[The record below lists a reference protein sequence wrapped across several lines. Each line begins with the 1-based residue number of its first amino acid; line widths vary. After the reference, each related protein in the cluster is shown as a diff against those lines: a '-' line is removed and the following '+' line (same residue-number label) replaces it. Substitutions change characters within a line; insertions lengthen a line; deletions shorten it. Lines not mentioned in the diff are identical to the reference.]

1 MQRLKLLSLMAN
13 VTLSRKA
20 KLRLFSLAIASGT
33 LCSPA
38 FAQLRTGRE
47 SDREFYDS
55 RSEVEVAAPAVKVS
69 AKRSSTNKSSVQLA
83 SATQEVEHD
92 AKAVPSRLK
101 SAAPTRLVSKP
112 KIHEAKRSTATV
124 TTPAVSPAGATSA
137 TSAYASSVKRAVAG
151 ESHDSKVVKASC
163 PNCQAG
169 VAHSHPIAAD
179 SHEVVREEVDTHGH
193 STAYESGLGDEVYDS
208 SNFQFAACPDYCG
221 GTGYRNA
228 NPLMIAGGI
237 LMNMHLR
244 VEAATFWPDGRNLAP
259 LVTTRRPAAD
269 PTTDGLVGRADT
281 TNLFGGSEVLGD
293 ATQGLRGELGSYF
306 DATRTNGFVLR
317 FFDVGNQSEKFSS
330 TPTSEAVV
338 MRPYLDI
345 TTNTQ
350 DTIAVNYPN
359 STSGTL
365 NAEINSDLYGG
376 DILFRHTMRRGFG
389 GQLELL
395 VGYQTARL
403 DENLVIDSTTTAL
416 TNVAVPAGT
425 VSELRD
431 SFSTS
436 NRFNG
441 FAIGLSSLLRRQN
454 WTMSGMAK
462 LGLGN
467 MESLV
472 SIDGTSRITV
482 PGNPQ
487 TVNAST
493 NGLLARSTNNGDY
506 TFDTFVVSPE
516 VNLTLGY
523 RLTPQLEA
531 TVGYSFLGLPKVARV
546 ADQLDP
552 NIASNLS
559 NPPAGALRPSF
570 SLVDSNFSLHS
581 LNYGLQFRY

>member
-1 MQRLKLLSLMAN
+1 MQRLKLLSLMAQGS
-13 VTLSRKA
+13 LSRKA
-20 KLRLFSLAIASGT
+20 KLRLFSLVIASGT

-38 FAQLRTGRE
+38 FAQLRTGRD

-55 RSEVEVAAPAVKVS
+55 RAQVEIAAPAARTTAKKS
-69 AKRSSTNKSSVQLA
+69 APSKSNIQLA
-83 SATQEVEHD
+83 SATEDVESDVEVE
-92 AKAVPSRLK
+92 APARLRN
-101 SAAPTRLVSKP
+101 AAPTRIVSKP
-112 KIHEAKRSTATV
+112 KIHDAKRTSGAASV
-124 TTPAVSPAGATSA
+124 APAAATSA
-137 TSAYASSVKRAVAG
+137 TSAYASSVKKAVANDASG
-151 ESHDSKVVKASC
+151 SKVVKASC

-179 SHEVVREEVDTHGH
+179 NHEVVHEGTVSSGQ
-193 STAYESGLGDEVYDS
+193 STVYESGLGEEVYDS

-228 NPLMIAGGI
+228 NPLSIAGGL
-237 LMNMHLR
+237 LMNMHIR

-306 DATRTNGFVLR
+306 DATRTNGFLLR

-330 TPTSEAVV
+330 TPTSESVV
-338 MRPYLDI
+338 MRPFLDI

-350 DTIAVNYPN
+350 DTIAINYPN
-359 STSGTL
+359 STSGSL
-365 NAEINSDLYGG
+365 NAEITSDLYGG
-376 DILFRHTMRRGFG
+376 DILFRHTMRRGCG
-389 GQLELL
+389 GHLELL

-403 DENLVIDSTTTAL
+403 DETLVIDSTTTAL
-416 TNVAVPAGT
+416 TNIAVPAGT

-441 FAIGLSSLLRRQN
+441 FALGLSSILRRQN

-467 MESLV
+467 MQSLV
-472 SIDGTSRITV
+472 SINGSSRITV

-493 NGLLARSTNNGDY
+493 NGLLARNTNDGDY

-516 VNLTLGY
+516 ANLTLGY

-531 TVGYSFLGLPKVARV
+531 TVGYTFLGLPKVARV
-546 ADQLDP
+546 ADQIDP
-552 NIASNLS
+552 QVASNLS

-570 SLVDSNFSLHS
+570 SLVDSNFALHS